1 MAGSVN
7 KVTLIGNVGRDP
19 EVKVS
24 KNGDS
29 IATFSL
35 ATTYSYR
42 PQGGDRV
49 DNTEWHRIVAWRN
62 LADQASKYITKGRKI
77 YVEGRI
83 QSRQYTD
90 NSGQQRTAYEIVATQ
105 IEFLDS
111 LRDQQQNGNGSNGG
125 NSGNGGSYDSPR
137 TLAAKS
143 VRAPENA
150 DPFGDLDD
158 MPF

>member
-7 KVTLIGNVGRDP
+7 KVILVGNVGRDP
-19 EVKVS
+19 EVKAS
-24 KNGDS
+24 KAGDPF
-29 IATFSL
+29 ATFSL

-49 DNTEWHRIVAWRN
+49 DQTEWHRIVAWRT
-62 LADQASKYITKGRKI
+62 LADQTAKYVTKGRKV

-90 NSGQQRTAYEIVATQ
+90 QNGEEKSITEIVASA

-111 LRDQQQNGNGSNGG
+111 MKDRAETNGG
-125 NSGNGGSYDSPR
+125 TSGPAPA
-137 TLAAKS
+137 TLAAPQK
-143 VRAPENA
+143 RAPARDTE
-150 DPFGDLDD
+150 DFDDIPF
-158 MPF
+158 

>member
-7 KVTLIGNVGRDP
+7 KVMLIGNVGRDP

-29 IATFSL
+29 LATFSL

-42 PQGGDRV
+42 PQGGERQDS
-49 DNTEWHRIVAWRN
+49 TEWHRVVAWRN
-62 LADQASKYITKGRKI
+62 LADQAQKYITKGRKVF
-77 YVEGRI
+77 VEGRI
-83 QSRQYTD
+83 QSRPYTD
-90 NSGQQRTAYEIVATQ
+90 KNGLERVAYEIVATQ

-111 LRDQQQNGNGSNGG
+111 PQNGQRDNGEET
-125 NSGNGGSYDSPR
+125 PR
-137 TLAAKS
+137 TLVASGSLRGGKNGAD
-143 VRAPENA
+143 
-150 DPFGDLDD
+150 DPFADLDD

>member
-19 EVKVS
+19 EVKAS
-24 KNGDS
+24 KAGDPV
-29 IATFSL
+29 ATFSL

-42 PQGGDRV
+42 PQGGERV

-62 LADQASKYITKGRKI
+62 LADQTAKYVTKGRKLYI
-77 YVEGRI
+77 EGRI

-90 NSGQQRTAYEIVATQ
+90 QNGNQKVAYEIVATQ

-111 LRDQQQNGNGSNGG
+111 LKDQNNGNSNGG
-125 NSGNGGSYDSPR
+125 GVASPPA

-143 VRAPENA
+143 MRAPASDN
-150 DPFGDLDD
+150 PFSDLSDLDD

>member
-19 EVKVS
+19 EVKMS
-24 KNGDS
+24 KNGDQF
-29 IATFSL
+29 ATFSL
-35 ATTYSYR
+35 ATTYSYK
-42 PQGGDRV
+42 PQGGERV

-62 LADQASKYITKGRKI
+62 LADQAAKWITKGRKV

-83 QSRQYTD
+83 QSRSYTD
-90 NSGQQRTAYEIVATQ
+90 QGGNQKTAYEIVATQ

-111 LRDQQQNGNGSNGG
+111 LKDRESQPAAPIGKA
-125 NSGNGGSYDSPR
+125 
-137 TLAAKS
+137 LAPQS
-143 VRAPENA
+143 MRATKQE
-150 DPFGDLDD
+150 DPFDDLDD

>member
-1 MAGSVN
+1 MAGSIN

-19 EVKVS
+19 ELKVS

-29 IATFSL
+29 VATFSL

-42 PQGGDRV
+42 PQGGERV

-62 LADQASKYITKGRKI
+62 LADQASKYITKGRKV

-90 NSGQQRTAYEIVATQ
+90 QGGQQRTAYEIVATQ

-111 LRDQQQNGNGSNGG
+111 LRDQNGSGQTSSANEAAPT
-125 NSGNGGSYDSPR
+125 SFVAKSPR
-137 TLAAKS
+137 AAA
-143 VRAPENA
+143 RQA
-150 DPFGDLDD
+150 DEDFDDIPF
-158 MPF
+158 

>member
-1 MAGSVN
+1 MAGSIN
-7 KVTLIGNVGRDP
+7 KVTLIGNVGRNP

-29 IATFSL
+29 VATFSL

-42 PQGGDRV
+42 PQGGERV

-62 LADQASKYITKGRKI
+62 LADQASKYITKGRKV

-90 NSGQQRTAYEIVATQ
+90 QGGQQRTAYEIVATQ

-111 LRDQQQNGNGSNGG
+111 LRDQNGG
-125 NSGNGGSYDSPR
+125 GQPSPANDAASTSFVAKSPR
-137 TLAAKS
+137 AAGRQS
-143 VRAPENA
+143 EE
-150 DPFGDLDD
+150 DFDDIPF
-158 MPF
+158 